1 MVRLTAPWTVD
12 QNMRTGRAEI
22 ELMRCTVTPK
32 HSAVFEMECVSAES
46 APGLLTSSL
55 ANLDGTFS
63 APLFVHGNT
72 GWDALLHRIDM
83 ADDANLTAL

>member
-1 MVRLTAPWTVD
+1 MSPAVKFSALGGNASGTEIGYAEPEGAARHSLQSIWNVLVKNAAQSLISTLTD
-12 QNMRTGRAEI
+12 
-22 ELMRCTVTPK
+22 
-32 HSAVFEMECVSAES
+32 
-46 APGLLTSSL
+46 
-55 ANLDGTFS
+55 LDGTFS